1 VTTVSRTLLDLATQL
16 DAHHLGRLVDDALRS
31 RLVTLRELERVS
43 SVTFGATTR
52 RRSGAWGVLAA
63 VEDRRSGPGPGA
75 NAWEERMDRAWDRMG
90 LPVAARQHWIRTP
103 HGSYCVD
110 RALVELKIAI
120 EWNGYEYHG
129 QRGRFDRDSDRRGH
143 LLEAG
148 WLVLDF
154 TSRSS
159 IEHIRRTVL
168 AAVAQRRQVLGI
180 AG

>member
-1 VTTVSRTLLDLATQL
+1 
-16 DAHHLGRLVDDALRS
+16 
-31 RLVTLRELERVS
+31 
-43 SVTFGATTR
+43 
-52 RRSGAWGVLAA
+52 
-63 VEDRRSGPGPGA
+63 
-75 NAWEERMDRAWDRMG
+75 MDRAWDRMG